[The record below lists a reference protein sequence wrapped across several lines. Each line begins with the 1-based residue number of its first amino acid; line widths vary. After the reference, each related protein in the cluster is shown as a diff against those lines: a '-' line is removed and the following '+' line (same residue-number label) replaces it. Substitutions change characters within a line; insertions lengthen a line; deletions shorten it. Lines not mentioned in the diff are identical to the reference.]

1 MNMNKHIVRKYG
13 YKKLEEKKKLCDTF
27 RSCVIL
33 LNMENS
39 IPLERKY
46 SDEQMKEFI
55 TKNID
60 KVIEC
65 STKTEKTINNVEKKK
80 LCEQRKKLIKIK
92 SEYIK

>member
-1 MNMNKHIVRKYG
+1 MH
-13 YKKLEEKKKLCDTF
+13 DAF

-39 IPLERKY
+39 IPLENEY

-60 KVIEC
+60 TVIDC
-65 STKTEKTINNVEKKK
+65 STTGQNTINSIEKK
-80 LCEQRKKLIKIK
+80 LGERRKDLIKVK
-92 SEYIK
+92 SKYTK

>member
-13 YKKLEEKKKLCDTF
+13 YKNQEEKRKLHDTF

-39 IPLERKY
+39 IPLENEY

-60 KVIEC
+60 TVIDC
-65 STKTEKTINNVEKKK
+65 STRVQKTINSIEKKE
-80 LCEQRKKLIKIK
+80 LGEGRKNLIKVK
-92 SEYIK
+92 SKYTK

>member
-1 MNMNKHIVRKYG
+1 MNKHIVRKYG
-13 YKKLEEKKKLCDTF
+13 YKNQEEKRKLHDKF

-39 IPLERKY
+39 IPLENEY

-60 KVIEC
+60 TVIDC
-65 STKTEKTINNVEKKK
+65 STRVQKTINSIEKKE
-80 LCEQRKKLIKIK
+80 LGERRKNLIKVK
-92 SEYIK
+92 SKYTK

>member
-1 MNMNKHIVRKYG
+1 MNKHIVRKYG
-13 YKKLEEKKKLCDTF
+13 YKNQEEKRKLHDTF

-39 IPLERKY
+39 IPLENEY

-60 KVIEC
+60 TVIDC
-65 STKTEKTINNVEKKK
+65 STRVQKTINSIEKKV
-80 LCEQRKKLIKIK
+80 LGEGRKNLIKVK
-92 SEYIK
+92 SKYTK

>member
-1 MNMNKHIVRKYG
+1 MNKHIVSKYG
-13 YKKLEEKKKLCDTF
+13 YKNQEEKRKLHDTF

-39 IPLERKY
+39 IPLENEY

-60 KVIEC
+60 TVIDC
-65 STKTEKTINNVEKKK
+65 STRVQKTINSIEKKE
-80 LCEQRKKLIKIK
+80 LGEGRKNLIKVK
-92 SEYIK
+92 SKYTK

>member
-1 MNMNKHIVRKYG
+1 MNKHIVRKYG
-13 YKKLEEKKKLCDTF
+13 YKNQEEKRKLHDTF

-39 IPLERKY
+39 IPLENEY

-60 KVIEC
+60 TVIDC
-65 STKTEKTINNVEKKK
+65 STRVQKTINSIEKKE
-80 LCEQRKKLIKIK
+80 LGERRKNLIKVK
-92 SEYIK
+92 SKCTK

>member
-1 MNMNKHIVRKYG
+1 MNKHIVRKYG
-13 YKKLEEKKKLCDTF
+13 YKNQEEKRKLYDTF

-39 IPLERKY
+39 IPLENEY

-60 KVIEC
+60 TVIDC
-65 STKTEKTINNVEKKK
+65 STRVQKTINSIEKKE
-80 LCEQRKKLIKIK
+80 LGEGRKNLIKVK
-92 SEYIK
+92 SKYTK

>member
-1 MNMNKHIVRKYG
+1 MNKHIVRKYG
-13 YKKLEEKKKLCDTF
+13 YKNQEEKRKLHDTF

-39 IPLERKY
+39 IPLENEY

-60 KVIEC
+60 TVIDC
-65 STKTEKTINNVEKKK
+65 STRVKKTINSIEKKELGEK
-80 LCEQRKKLIKIK
+80 RKNLIKVK
-92 SEYIK
+92 SKYTK